1 MGWGVAL
8 GWPRGGLEMG
18 LGWTRGGLGLARG
31 GHGLA
36 RGGQELAR
44 GGQGWMGVVI
54 GVDMD

>member
-1 MGWGVAL
+1 MG
-8 GWPRGGLEMG
+8 
-18 LGWTRGGLGLARG
+18 GGLGVAKGWSRHGVGG

>member
-1 MGWGVAL
+1 MAKGWSRHGV
-8 GWPRGGLEMG
+8 GGG
-18 LGWTRGGLGLARG
+18 HGLARG
-31 GHGLA
+31 GQELA